1 MIKLTIFFSMISMN
15 LIMVSSIW
23 PMEKLNYLQM
33 KGDAK

>member
-1 MIKLTIFFSMISMN
+1 MIKLTEKA
-15 LIMVSSIW
+15 IW